1 MHFFHT
7 GARLFAPF
15 DGHGVLARRGPVAW
29 TVGRYAEATL
39 RVRVRNRLGG
49 PRRLLAERMENHE
62 RTTNRAAFVK
72 NLSAYRMQP
81 DAVPGRTRGC
91 QCGEERQQEKSG

>member
-1 MHFFHT
+1 
-7 GARLFAPF
+7 
-15 DGHGVLARRGPVAW
+15 
-29 TVGRYAEATL
+29 
-39 RVRVRNRLGG
+39 
-49 PRRLLAERMENHE
+49 MENHE